1 MIILYLR
8 IIFLILLCSPAVY
21 IGILLMDYLI
31 DEIVHKEEKGEKYK
45 PYDYR
50 EDDIFQE
57 YHRKK
62 TRDFKVIR

>member
-1 MIILYLR
+1 MYLR
-8 IIFLILLCSPAVY
+8 IVFLILLCIPALY

-31 DEIVHKEEKGEKYK
+31 DEIVHKEEKTVKHKAYNYK
-45 PYDYR
+45 

-57 YHRKK
+57 YSRKK